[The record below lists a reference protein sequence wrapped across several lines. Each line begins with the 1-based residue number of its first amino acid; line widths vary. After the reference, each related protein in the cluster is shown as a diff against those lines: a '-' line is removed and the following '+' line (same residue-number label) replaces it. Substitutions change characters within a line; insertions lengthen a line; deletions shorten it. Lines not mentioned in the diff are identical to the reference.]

1 MSKPCPKTGAKQGS
15 EYLEIADERVPTL
28 EEKLTL
34 PRSPKPPTGLEAL
47 VDIKPQAPPQPRS
60 LDELRKTFAS
70 DLGRPSSVLDR
81 VQDFLPQLAVAN
93 KHLDERV
100 AQDATSVSV
109 EDVDSDEEQYVE
121 MDLGLGTFERK
132 SKTVSDDVEINTDRV
147 LNPQGKRPGIDV
159 LSVSDASTSSSRES
173 SDED

>member
-1 MSKPCPKTGAKQGS
+1 MKTNPAELYANLPVILFNSNS
-15 EYLEIADERVPTL
+15 ETCRT
-28 EEKLTL
+28 
-34 PRSPKPPTGLEAL
+34 
-47 VDIKPQAPPQPRS
+47 
-60 LDELRKTFAS
+60 
-70 DLGRPSSVLDR
+70 
-81 VQDFLPQLAVAN
+81 
-93 KHLDERV
+93 
-100 AQDATSVSV
+100 QDATSVSV

-159 LSVSDASTSSSRES
+159 LSASDAPTSSSRES